1 MNDITI
7 IYLTASLIP
16 EKFAEYQRS
25 LLKSYNLPIISVS
38 RKPLDFGLNLIDTEP
53 KRISNIYFQMLRAAK
68 LATTEFVAVAEDDV
82 LYPEEHFT
90 LRTDKDTF
98 TYNQNRYVLFTWG
111 VPTYSWKPRRSNA
124 TLIAPRELLI
134 ESLEERFAK
143 WPDGTP
149 DNRTGELGRGMIE
162 RNLGI
167 TERKSADVYTTVSVV
182 QLNHAMSSEKYQV
195 NQRKRMGYLRAYS
208 IPVWG
213 EAKDVV
219 KKFYDN

>member
-143 WPDGTP
+143 
-149 DNRTGELGRGMIE
+149 GMIE